1 MKLFRLSKTDLNEV
15 EQIPFKLEKN
25 IQDLVEKNTE
35 SVFNLKF
42 IQSVE
47 DKFIEHKDEILTMK
61 NV

>member
-47 DKFIEHKDEILTMK
+47 NKFIEHKDEILTMK